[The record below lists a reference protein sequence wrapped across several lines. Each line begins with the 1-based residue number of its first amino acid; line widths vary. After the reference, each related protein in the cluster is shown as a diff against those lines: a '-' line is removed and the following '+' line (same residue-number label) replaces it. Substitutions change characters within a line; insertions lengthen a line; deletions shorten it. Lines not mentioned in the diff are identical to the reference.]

1 MYFVVLAIIYLIFV
15 GLGMPDSILG
25 SAWPNMVTEFGFLDL
40 HQSLITI
47 ALSIATAFAGIIGTR
62 LINKLGV
69 GVMMAISTT
78 LASVSLLLFS
88 FANSIWAMCV
98 LSIPLGL
105 GAGII
110 CAGLN
115 NYASVNYKSSH
126 VNFLHC
132 FYGIGMMLSPY
143 LLSLTLSSGGWRQGY
158 MLVFYIYGAISL
170 ITIATLPLWKKVK
183 SRKESLGEEIKPITL
198 SVKQM
203 AKMPAVR
210 WAWVAFFSMSSIEF
224 TCNYWA
230 ATFFVDTFELA
241 DSVAA
246 GFVTFFFL
254 GGIASKFLAGIAV
267 TKVKPKYVLFA
278 GYAVEL
284 IGILLMILPLPVI
297 FKVVGLALIGFG
309 SGPTNPTLMS
319 VVPGNFGKDISQSI
333 VSTQMASANM
343 GLIFGTVLFALISDF
358 VSAAVL
364 PYFLLIMLAFL
375 VLANVMYNRAPK
387 QTSKDL
393 GLVPMDDK

>member
-1 MYFVVLAIIYLIFV
+1 MYFVILALIYVIFV

-47 ALSIATAFAGIIGTR
+47 ALSVATAFAGIVGTR

-69 GVMMAISTT
+69 GVMMGISTA
-78 LASVSLLLFS
+78 LCSVTLLLFALV
-88 FANSIWAMCV
+88 ANSIWWMTI

-132 FYGIGMMLSPY
+132 FYGAGMMLSPY
-143 LLSLTLSSGGWRQGY
+143 LLSLTLNAGGWRQGY
-158 MLVFYIYGAISL
+158 MLVFYIYGGISL
-170 ITIATLPLWKKVK
+170 LTILSIPLWKKVK
-183 SRKESLGEEIKPITL
+183 SRKEAEEEIKPITL
-198 SVKQM
+198 SIKQM

-210 WAWVAFFSMSSIEF
+210 WAWVAFFTMSSIEF

-230 ATFFVDTFELA
+230 ATFFVDTLKVA
-241 DSVAA
+241 DYVAA
-246 GFVTFFFL
+246 GFVTFFFI

-267 TKVKPKYVLFA
+267 TKIKPVYVLFA
-278 GYAVEL
+278 GYAFEF
-284 IGILLMILPLPVI
+284 IGIVLMMLPLPVT

-343 GLIFGTVLFALISDF
+343 GLIFGTVFFALISDV

-375 VLANVMYNRAPK
+375 VLANFMYNRAPK

-393 GLVPMDDK
+393 GLLK

>member
-1 MYFVVLAIIYLIFV
+1 MFYFVVLALIYLIFI

-25 SAWPNMVTEFGFLDL
+25 SAWPNMVSEFGFKDL

-69 GVMMAISTT
+69 SIMMAISTT

-115 NYASVNYKSSH
+115 NYVSVNYKSSH

-132 FYGIGMMLSPY
+132 FYGAGMMLSPY
-143 LLSLTLSSGGWRQGY
+143 LLSLTLDAGGWRQGY
-158 MLVFYIYGAISL
+158 LLVFYIYGAISI
-170 ITIATLPLWKKVK
+170 ITILTLPFWKKVK
-183 SRKESLGEEIKPITL
+183 SRKETEEEVKPITL
-198 SVKQM
+198 SIKQM

-210 WAWVAFFSMSSIEF
+210 WAWVAFFAMSSIEF

-230 ATFFVDTFELA
+230 ATFFVDTLSVA

-246 GFVTFFFL
+246 GFVTYFFI
-254 GGIASKFLAGIAV
+254 GGIASKFIAGITVSKINA
-267 TKVKPKYVLFA
+267 KYVLYT
-278 GYAVEL
+278 GYAFEL
-284 IGILLMILPLPVI
+284 LGITFMFLPLPLT
-297 FKVVGLALIGFG
+297 FKVIGLALIGFG
-309 SGPTNPTLMS
+309 SGPINPTLMS
-319 VVPGNFGKDISQSI
+319 VVPKNFGKDISQSI

-343 GLIFGTVLFALISDF
+343 GLIFGTVLFAFISDF
-358 VSAAVL
+358 VSASVL
-364 PYFLLIMLAFL
+364 PYFLLVMLC
-375 VLANVMYNRAPK
+375 VLALATVLYHKAPK
-387 QTSKDL
+387 QTSKDI
-393 GLVPMDDK
+393 KF